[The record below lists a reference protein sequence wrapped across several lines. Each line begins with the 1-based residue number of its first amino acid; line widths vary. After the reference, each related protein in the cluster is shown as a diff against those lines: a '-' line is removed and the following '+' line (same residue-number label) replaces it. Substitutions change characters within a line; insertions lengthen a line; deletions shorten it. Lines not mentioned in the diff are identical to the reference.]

1 MALGETGKA
10 RRAQD
15 RLAGSARNRTVVIG
29 VDRLDYSKGLPERI
43 DAMERLFAT
52 QDDMVNRL
60 LYVQIAPP
68 SREDVRSY
76 QELRATLEQKTGQF
90 NGAHRSEERRVG
102 NACGRPSRLRGAPD
116 H

>member
-43 DAMERLFAT
+43 DAMERLFSAK
-52 QDDMVNRL
+52 DDLVNRL
-60 LYVQIAPP
+60 LYVQTATP
-68 SREDVRSY
+68 SREDVSTY
-76 QELRATLEQKTGQF
+76 KEIRAST
-90 NGAHRSEERRVG
+90 EERSVG
-102 NACGRPSRLRGAPD
+102 KAFGRTGNYRWT
-116 H
+116 